1 MIEPNFGSMFTNEP
15 LPKDGY
21 ITLSS
26 EPGFALV
33 LRTALAP
40 PAPPPRP
47 HTAPRGHVVS
57 VVHSVTNTGL
67 SPGADAPEAEFL
79 LGGGRR
85 PSTAQR

>member
-40 PAPPPRP
+40 PAAPPT
-47 HTAPRGHVVS
+47 HGSAWPRGVRR
-57 VVHSVTNTGL
+57 
-67 SPGADAPEAEFL
+67 L
-79 LGGGRR
+79 LCHKHRLV
-85 PSTAQR
+85 P